1 MDFLDVPA
9 EFTGSL
15 ISMEFGP
22 GGRIAQLWA
31 SDPNLAEEGEEFQFV
46 LPPIQFG
53 DESADDYL
61 PGTILIG
68 VRTGPRDPWVL
79 DRNKTARQLEE
90 TGDEEPPEPAKAT
103 FEYEFPLLEE
113 FIDASGKF
121 YEIPGPLPQVVWD
134 VEIRNRSRRSV
145 EIGELGFPLAF
156 NNFYDGFGWSDDA
169 LQKLWQSRVYI
180 HKFIGGA
187 ASWVFAQR
195 MNAEAPGL
203 LVYPGEKTGW
213 EFYSHVRASLNTP
226 YQWEGIPVVYVHSK
240 ATMEREEWPAW
251 MNDHTSV
258 VLEPRDTLKVQ
269 LRFVPAESDRQD
281 GVGQALQ
288 TVGKPVIRSLPG
300 CVAPLDVGIGLEVQN
315 ASPDRF
321 FISRDAEVEVD
332 SEEDNSF
339 CFVRPKTP
347 GPLSVSFVNK
357 EGVPSSA
364 HLLFIEPIRDLIRKR
379 AEWIAAHQLVQDK
392 EKVLD
397 QAIVLTNIATFEKSV
412 DPAEYVDSSG
422 IECSLADA
430 LFLAEKNAIY
440 PETGQIQVLD
450 DYLKDFLLDDVQNP
464 SSFAVAS
471 VLTGGQSIGAYYGR
485 PLGYPH
491 VFNLYHSMYRIAS
504 TYGNTRLTAKEYLE
518 FAACTALAMFEQGWR
533 FYVRTVGVLGFARIY
548 DLVDDLQNEG
558 MAAYADQIE
567 ECVQFKAEELV
578 KMKYPFAGESVMDT
592 SGFEE
597 VFAAARFLADDEH
610 LERTVRCAYA
620 SRSLAPSWWWY
631 GGDKRCYDGIDSTP
645 VKAMVDRGEACLAH
659 TTIPNSMIFFGLM
672 DRDYLAIPEAYLR
685 MAFGGMIGPW
695 ALVRT
700 DGAASMCYCP
710 DNASRQ
716 AGFNVYTGASGL
728 GYFHYLRGVG
738 SYVLPNRTSMFIF
751 GCHYD
756 FDNAVHVIRP
766 WDGVGRRIVL
776 RQIGV
781 EFQTSF
787 GCVAELRL
795 DERLRWFSAVI
806 ENPSD
811 RDIET
816 EVLMQGL
823 WGGKVEVGKQKL
835 TAERGK
841 IRFRVKLAANG
852 PTEVSGK
859 VLPG

>member
-1 MDFLDVPA
+1 
-9 EFTGSL
+9 
-15 ISMEFGP
+15 
-22 GGRIAQLWA
+22 
-31 SDPNLAEEGEEFQFV
+31 
-46 LPPIQFG
+46 
-53 DESADDYL
+53 
-61 PGTILIG
+61 
-68 VRTGPRDPWVL
+68 
-79 DRNKTARQLEE
+79 
-90 TGDEEPPEPAKAT
+90 
-103 FEYEFPLLEE
+103 
-113 FIDASGKF
+113 
-121 YEIPGPLPQVVWD
+121 
-134 VEIRNRSRRSV
+134 
-145 EIGELGFPLAF
+145 
-156 NNFYDGFGWSDDA
+156 
-169 LQKLWQSRVYI
+169 
-180 HKFIGGA
+180 
-187 ASWVFAQR
+187 
-195 MNAEAPGL
+195 
-203 LVYPGEKTGW
+203 
-213 EFYSHVRASLNTP
+213 
-226 YQWEGIPVVYVHSK
+226 
-240 ATMEREEWPAW
+240 
-251 MNDHTSV
+251 
-258 VLEPRDTLKVQ
+258 
-269 LRFVPAESDRQD
+269 
-281 GVGQALQ
+281 
-288 TVGKPVIRSLPG
+288 
-300 CVAPLDVGIGLEVQN
+300 
-315 ASPDRF
+315 
-321 FISRDAEVEVD
+321 
-332 SEEDNSF
+332 
-339 CFVRPKTP
+339 
-347 GPLSVSFVNK
+347 
-357 EGVPSSA
+357 
-364 HLLFIEPIRDLIRKR
+364 
-379 AEWIAAHQLVQDK
+379 
-392 EKVLD
+392 
-397 QAIVLTNIATFEKSV
+397 
-412 DPAEYVDSSG
+412 
-422 IECSLADA
+422 
-430 LFLAEKNAIY
+430 
-440 PETGQIQVLD
+440 
-450 DYLKDFLLDDVQNP
+450 
-464 SSFAVAS
+464 
-471 VLTGGQSIGAYYGR
+471 
-485 PLGYPH
+485 
-491 VFNLYHSMYRIAS
+491 
-504 TYGNTRLTAKEYLE
+504 
-518 FAACTALAMFEQGWR
+518 MFEQGWR